1 MSNDQ
6 HEEFDDA
13 IPRGNDSISFDD
25 DTVIWEGRP
34 SQWVNLHHFVLFGLI
49 FIVSG
54 FGLALWDGSGELLN
68 RIVYF
73 VCYGMMALSAIS
85 IIFDYM
91 SVRCE
96 YTVITMNKIKEA
108 KGITDIFRQELF
120 CEIHNIDDIV
130 SPPPGI
136 MALVGLSTV
145 VFKTS
150 ERDQPI
156 IEIRGIKDRDALID
170 KLYPVW
176 RRLKIE
182 RKGYL

>member
-34 SQWVNLHHFVLFGLI
+34 SQWVNLHHFALFGLI

-54 FGLALWDGSGELLN
+54 FGLVLWDGSG
-68 RIVYF
+68 VM
-73 VCYGMMALSAIS
+73 VLSAIS

-130 SPPPGI
+130 SPPPGV

-145 VFKTS
+145 VLKTS
-150 ERDQPI
+150 ESDQPI